1 MNIGLHKVVAAR
13 FSQSLNPEPLNRE
26 PLNREPLNREPLTD
40 HRSPFTVQP
49 PDRLALSHAEGPTA
63 RPANRPTGFTL
74 LELLAVILIIA
85 ILLGIMT
92 SAAQYVIKVAR
103 DKRLTMTCRTLESAM
118 ARYRHEYHAWPIPTG
133 YAPVGNTGWVYRVS
147 GANNREWFHLLRAE
161 GNSDNPKKIRFV
173 DETTIFTIATD
184 GQRIPLHR
192 AREQDASA
200 QYPFVGVNR
209 KGQTVYFS
217 AEINVDA
224 DTVQVSAP

>member
-13 FSQSLNPEPLNRE
+13 FSQPLNREPLNRE
-26 PLNREPLNREPLTD
+26 PLNREPLNREPLN
-40 HRSPFTVQP
+40 REPLNREPLNREPLSPS
-49 PDRLALSHAEGPTA
+49 R
-63 RPANRPTGFTL
+63 GFTL

-92 SAAQYVIKVAR
+92 SAAQFVIKVAR

-147 GANNREWFHLLRAE
+147 GVNNKQWFHLLRAE

-184 GQRIPLHR
+184 GQRIQLYR

-217 AEINVDA
+217 AEVNVDA
-224 DTVQVSAP
+224 DTVRVSAP